1 MKALHRTVFKAAA
14 ALCVVATGAGFAV
27 HADDPPEAKQPAPAA
42 NAQVLDLAEA
52 SIPVS
57 LPGGA
62 ALAGDARTFM
72 LGHTTDDAWMA
83 KVAGNNPRS
92 PAAQDGVV
100 VVGSG
105 SGAQV
110 YGYAASTGKLKW
122 TATSK
127 DSGIS
132 NILVSLGHAYY
143 TTYSCT
149 LERVRIADGNTSYSH
164 YLAPTVTCAPDVK
177 DELVAASYR
186 NGSKWNVSLHTADKG
201 TQKWKADVGNQT
213 VLTAPVLTED
223 GVFIAS
229 ADGGV
234 TCLEG
239 NKGKK
244 QWTAEFGAVS
254 APVPTKWGLLVT
266 TTWDGQGG
274 EGARPADK
282 AITPEERKRHE
293 RETVTKAEE
302 QVARTMVAAN
312 DRRVAIVDDPSQ
324 KPAGKSGSKVSGPSG
339 GLDFQGLRPGVG
351 TSRIYFAYSGNLV
364 AVDPLLGRAVWS
376 VKFADK
382 SSEFTRPVIARG
394 LVFVAGTNGIVT
406 AFEERKG
413 AMVWSY
419 KFKDTRFL
427 AEPCV
432 DGDHLFLT
440 TGSGQLI
447 QMPIGSDE
455 RSFRNAI
462 DDENDVEGVASIYWK
477 VQQAFRRVR
486 NIVREVEDAPAAPDK
501 PAPDAND
508 NNNPRNTG
516 PNGDGGP
523 REALP
528 PRDEEQE
535 EISKG
540 EWERREARKAER
552 DRPNGKDYEEKP
564 FRRD

>member
-14 ALCVVATGAGFAV
+14 ALCVVATGAGLSI
-27 HADDPPEAKQPAPAA
+27 HADDPPDAKQPAPQAEQ
-42 NAQVLDLAEA
+42 QVLDLAEA
-52 SIPVS
+52 SIPVN
-57 LPGGA
+57 LPSGA
-62 ALAGDARTFM
+62 NYAGDARPFIV
-72 LGHTTDDAWMA
+72 GHTTDEAWMA
-83 KVAGNNPRS
+83 KVATGNPRS

-105 SGAQV
+105 SGANV
-110 YGYAASTGKLKW
+110 YGYEQSSGKLKW

-132 NILVSLGHAYY
+132 NILISLGHAYY

-149 LERVRIADGNTSYSH
+149 LERVRIADGNTSYSK

-177 DELVAASYR
+177 DALVAASYR
-186 NGSKWNVSLHTADKG
+186 NGSKWNVSLHSSEEG
-201 TQKWKADVGNQT
+201 SQKWKVDVGAET
-213 VLTAPVLTED
+213 VLTAPVLTDD

-234 TCLEG
+234 TCLEEK
-239 NKGKK
+239 KGKK
-244 QWTAEFGAVS
+244 AWSAEFGAVS

-282 AITPEERKRHE
+282 PMTAEERKRRE
-293 RETVTKAEE
+293 RETVTTAEA
-302 QVARTMVAAN
+302 QVARTVVAASN
-312 DRRVAIVDDPSQ
+312 RRVAIVDDPKQ
-324 KPAGKSGSKVSGPSG
+324 KPAGKSAAKLSGPNS

-351 TSRIYFAYSGNLV
+351 TSRIYFAHAGNLV
-364 AVDPLLGRAVWS
+364 AVDPMFGRAVWS
-376 VKFADK
+376 VKFADE
-382 SSEFTRPVIARG
+382 SSEFTRPVVARG
-394 LVFVAGTNGIVT
+394 LVFVAGTNGIVS

-419 KFKDTRFL
+419 KFRDTRFL

-432 DGDHLFLT
+432 DGDQLFLT
-440 TGSGQLI
+440 TAAGQLI
-447 QMPIGSDE
+447 QMPIGSEE
-455 RSFRNAI
+455 RAFRNVV
-462 DDENDVEGVASIYWK
+462 DDENDIEGAASIYWK

-486 NIVREVEDAPAAPDK
+486 NIVREVEEVPEQPEK

-508 NNNPRNTG
+508 NNGPQNSG
-516 PNGDGGP
+516 PNGDGAP

-528 PRDEEQE
+528 PREDEEE
-535 EISKG
+535 ELTKG
-540 EWERREARKAER
+540 QWERREDRKTER
-552 DRPNGKDYEEKP
+552 ERPNGREYEKKP
-564 FRRD
+564 FRR